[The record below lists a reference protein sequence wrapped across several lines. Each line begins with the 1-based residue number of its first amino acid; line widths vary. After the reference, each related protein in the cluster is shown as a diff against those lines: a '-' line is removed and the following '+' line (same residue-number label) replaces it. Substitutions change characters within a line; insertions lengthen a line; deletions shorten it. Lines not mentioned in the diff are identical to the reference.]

1 MMESLADLSA
11 LLSRE
16 ENVLSHKLTTV
27 RITLGKR
34 WISGFRHY

>member
-1 MMESLADLSA
+1 MMESIADPAA

-27 RITLGKR
+27 RFTLGKR
-34 WISGFRHY
+34 RINGSRHY